1 MTYLTSKPFF
11 PKIRRALLQHA
22 PMSAQ
27 DDSKIKGAA
36 SGGSNASA
44 AVVVPCFPL
53 NLYARRRA
61 AAAAKTVKS
70 ASSRVAEAEDD
81 DDEGEEEEEEEE
93 VKEEEEEERVGVRTQ
108 KQQQLAAKKKKERDD
123 VLFSTRRLGVE
134 QLLKEK
140 PLSETQPYRCG
151 KTYLDTR
158 NYEIDMVEQSMH
170 GEKLYKV
177 FESSLKR
184 ASDKSFSLLFHGTGC
199 KATEDIMQNG
209 MNPKLRV
216 SSSGDW
222 CVLYTLLL
230 SFLLLLLL
238 LVTNIITLFSLF
250 LLFIYTGLR
259 RILITP

>member
-1 MTYLTSKPFF
+1 
-11 PKIRRALLQHA
+11 
-22 PMSAQ
+22 MSAH

-36 SGGSNASA
+36 SGGSNAAA

-70 ASSRVAEAEDD
+70 ASSRVAEDEEDD
-81 DDEGEEEEEEEE
+81 DEVEVEEEEE
-93 VKEEEEEERVGVRTQ
+93 VKEEEEEERVGVRTR

-230 SFLLLLLL
+230 SFLLLVLL
-238 LVTNIITLFSLF
+238 LVTNIITLFALF

>member
-1 MTYLTSKPFF
+1 MTYLTSKLFSQN
-11 PKIRRALLQHA
+11 KRALLHFKHA
-22 PMSAQ
+22 MSAQ

-81 DDEGEEEEEEEE
+81 DDDDDEVEEEEEEE
-93 VKEEEEEERVGVRTQ
+93 VKEEEEEERVGVRTR

-250 LLFIYTGLR
+250 LLLFIQVYEGY
-259 RILITP
+259 

>member
-70 ASSRVAEAEDD
+70 ASSRVAEDEEDD
-81 DDEGEEEEEEEE
+81 DEVEVEEE
-93 VKEEEEEERVGVRTQ
+93 EEEEEERVGVRTR

>member
-70 ASSRVAEAEDD
+70 ASSRVAEDEEDD
-81 DDEGEEEEEEEE
+81 DEVEEEE
-93 VKEEEEEERVGVRTQ
+93 EEEEEERVGVRTR

-222 CVLYTLLL
+222 CVLYMLML

-238 LVTNIITLFSLF
+238 RS
-250 LLFIYTGLR
+250 G
-259 RILITP
+259 

>member
-1 MTYLTSKPFF
+1 
-11 PKIRRALLQHA
+11 
-22 PMSAQ
+22 
-27 DDSKIKGAA
+27 
-36 SGGSNASA
+36 
-44 AVVVPCFPL
+44 L

-70 ASSRVAEAEDD
+70 ASSRVAEDEEDD
-81 DDEGEEEEEEEE
+81 DEVEVEEVEE
-93 VKEEEEEERVGVRTQ
+93 VKEEEEEERVGVRTR

-170 GEKLYKV
+170 GQKLYKV

-230 SFLLLLLL
+230 LFLLLLLL
-238 LVTNIITLFSLF
+238 LVTNTITLFSLF

>member
-1 MTYLTSKPFF
+1 
-11 PKIRRALLQHA
+11 
-22 PMSAQ
+22 MSAQ

-44 AVVVPCFPL
+44 SVVVPCFPL

-70 ASSRVAEAEDD
+70 ASSRVAEDEEDD
-81 DDEGEEEEEEEE
+81 DEVEVEEEEE
-93 VKEEEEEERVGVRTQ
+93 VKEEEEEERVGVRTR

-222 CVLYTLLL
+222 CVLYMLLL

-238 LVTNIITLFSLF
+238 RS
-250 LLFIYTGLR
+250 G
-259 RILITP
+259 